1 MRDIRKY
8 KRVLSIKEGRCELLC
23 VRVELPGTD
32 CNEGRLFNE
41 YYRSIGDAAEAWA
54 GKFAGEIKKEY
65 ETLGERERKF
75 RFRRY
80 EYCITSSVGQAE
92 GGSICVRCVFRLVR
106 NRDVLFERE
115 ISDLWSA
122 ESLLMFGRRPPRGKV
137 WRLMDKIC
145 SI

>member
-80 EYCITSSVGQAE
+80 EYCITSCRA
-92 GGSICVRCVFRLVR
+92 GGGRQHLCQMCIPPCAKQRCLLKGNKRFV
-106 NRDVLFERE
+106 ER
-115 ISDLWSA
+115 
-122 ESLLMFGRRPPRGKV
+122 RVTP
-137 WRLMDKIC
+137 
-145 SI
+145 